1 MPAIIKII
9 IILVVML
16 SNLAVAQREGEIC
29 HANPEESKFNYAGL
43 WERDEVGVMICNY
56 RQFLSEEEWLNS
68 RRATEPEDDE
78 QNQIEKEFNI
88 IIDES
93 YDLISKLK
101 GKGLRD
107 EGECFQG

>member
-16 SNLAVAQREGEIC
+16 SNLAVAQSEGEIC
-29 HANPEESKFNYAGL
+29 HAEPEESIFNYAGL
-43 WERDEVGVMICNY
+43 WGRDDAGMMICNY

-78 QNQIEKEFNI
+78 ENQIEKKFNI
-88 IIDES
+88 IIDDS
-93 YDLISKLK
+93 YDITN
-101 GKGLRD
+101 
-107 EGECFQG
+107 